1 MSFEIGPAR
10 PGEWTQI
17 VRWAAA
23 EGWNPGRH
31 DAEHFLT
38 QDSPGF
44 LLGREDGEVVSA
56 ISVVN
61 YSPDYAFLGFYL
73 VRPDRRGQG
82 LGIATWKAGM
92 AHAAGRSVG
101 LDGVPDQQD
110 NYRRSG
116 FMPAYTTVRYSGV
129 PDTGKDTGAH
139 ADAGAGGDTAA
150 GGAILADGV
159 DPRLFG
165 RLDAGLPPGRPRRVR
180 GAVGRRP
187 PARHPRHV
195 PRRAVDGVRRRAS
208 GRGRPS
214 DRTAPGHEPAR
225 RGGAVRR
232 AARGGGRG
240 EGLHRC
246 PRAAPRSSERRRE
259 LRAHT
264 VVRHRPDVRRAHQ
277 EPATVADLRRD
288 VARTRLISRATAA
301 ARPSAC

>member
-23 EGWNPGRH
+23 EGWNPGRY

-38 QDSPGF
+38 QDPHGF

-82 LGIATWKAGM
+82 FGIATWKAGM

-116 FMPAYTTVRYSGV
+116 FMPAYTTLRYSGV
-129 PDTGKDTGAH
+129 PDAGEDTGAG
-139 ADAGAGGDTAA
+139 ADADAAG

-165 RLDAGLPPGRPRRVR
+165 RLDAACHPADRVEFATR
-180 GAVGRRP
+180 WA
-187 PARHPRHV
+187 ADPRHV
-195 PRRAVDGVRRRAS
+195 TRVTFHDGQLTGYGVL
-208 GRGRPS
+208 RPAE
-214 DRTAPGHEPAR
+214 D
-225 RGGAVRR
+225 
-232 AARGGGRG
+232 
-240 EGLHRC
+240 GLRIG
-246 PRAAPRSSERRRE
+246 P
-259 LRAHT
+259 LL
-264 VVRHRPDVRRAHQ
+264 
-277 EPATVADLRRD
+277 ATSRRD
-288 VARTRLISRATAA
+288 AEALYVALLAEAGREKVSIDVPEPHREAQNVAASFGLTPSSATARMYA
-301 ARPSAC
+301 GPVRSLQQSLIYGVTSLELG